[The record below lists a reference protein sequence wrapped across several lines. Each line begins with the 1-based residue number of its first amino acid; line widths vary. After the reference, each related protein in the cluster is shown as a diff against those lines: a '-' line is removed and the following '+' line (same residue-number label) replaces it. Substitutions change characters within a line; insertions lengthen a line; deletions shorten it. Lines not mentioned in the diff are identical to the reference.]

1 MYALITGATGFLN
14 IVKMKVYFLSLLL
27 LLACAT
33 FAVAHGGKKHKK
45 DSTAQADTT
54 KQEHAQGDTVHHHD
68 EGMKPD
74 ESKVTADLEDFP
86 SLHPLIVHFAIVL
99 IIVAAALQ
107 LLNVFLL
114 KKELAWIIAA
124 ILLIGFLAAWFAAKD
139 LHPHTHGLTK
149 HAEMV
154 LEQHDKFADWTIN
167 TAMVGLALQIIYLFL
182 LKYSKAMTTAPVEG
196 VDGFASKLSRISA
209 VVIALVLLSS
219 AYCVSRAGHYGSQL
233 VHIEGVGPQGKF
245 LEMEH
250 EH

>member
-1 MYALITGATGFLN
+1 
-14 IVKMKVYFLSLLL
+14 MKIYLLSLLFL
-27 LLACAT
+27 FVCAT
-33 FAVAHGGKKHKK
+33 FAVAHGGEKHEK

-54 KQEHAQGDTVHHHD
+54 KKEHVREDTVHHHD

-74 ESKVTADLEDFP
+74 ESKITADLEDFP

-114 KKELAWIIAA
+114 KKDLAWIIAA
-124 ILLIGFLAAWFAAKD
+124 ILLTGFLAAWFAGKD

-149 HAEMV
+149 HAELV
-154 LEQHDKFADWTIN
+154 LKQHDKFADWTIN
-167 TAMVGLALQIIYLFL
+167 TAMAALGLQIIYLVM
-182 LKYSKAMTTAPVEG
+182 LKYTRQMHTTP
-196 VDGFASKLSRISA
+196 VDGIDGVASKLNRIGA

-219 AYCVSRAGHYGSQL
+219 AYFVSRAGHYGSQL

>member
-1 MYALITGATGFLN
+1 
-14 IVKMKVYFLSLLL
+14 MKVYFICTVLLL
-27 LLACAT
+27 GLVTLSI
-33 FAVAHGGKKHKK
+33 AHGGKKHRK
-45 DSTAQADTT
+45 DSTAAQNDTA
-54 KQEHAQGDTVHHHD
+54 KRNREEHFQGDTVNHRD
-68 EGMKPD
+68 QGMKPD
-74 ESKVTADLEDFP
+74 ESKVTADLDDFP

-107 LLNVFLL
+107 LLNVVLL
-114 KKELAWIIAA
+114 KKELAWMTAV
-124 ILLIGFLAAWFAAKD
+124 ILLIGFLAAWFAGKD

-154 LEQHDKFADWTIN
+154 LEQHEKFADWTIN
-167 TAMVGLALQIIYLFL
+167 TAMVGVALQIAYLFL
-182 LKYSKAMTTAPVEG
+182 LRYSKAMKAAPVEG
-196 VDGFASKLSRISA
+196 IDGFTSKLNRIGT
-209 VVIALVLLSS
+209 VVITLVLLTS

>member
-1 MYALITGATGFLN
+1 MF
-14 IVKMKVYFLSLLL
+14 V
-27 LLACAT
+27 CAT
-33 FAVAHGGKKHKK
+33 FAVAHGGKNHKK
-45 DSTAQADTT
+45 DSTAQTDTT
-54 KQEHAQGDTVHHHD
+54 KQEHVQEDTIHHHD
-68 EGMKPD
+68 DGMKPD
-74 ESKVTADLEDFP
+74 ESKVTADLDDFP

-124 ILLIGFLAAWFAAKD
+124 ILLIGFLAAWFASRNF
-139 LHPHTHGLTK
+139 HPHTHGLSK
-149 HAEMV
+149 HAELV
-154 LEQHDKFADWTIN
+154 LGQHDKFADWTIN
-167 TAMVGLALQIIYLFL
+167 TAMAALALQIIYLVVL
-182 LKYSKAMTTAPVEG
+182 LRYTRKMNTTPVEG
-196 VDGFASKLSRISA
+196 IDGFAAKLNRISA